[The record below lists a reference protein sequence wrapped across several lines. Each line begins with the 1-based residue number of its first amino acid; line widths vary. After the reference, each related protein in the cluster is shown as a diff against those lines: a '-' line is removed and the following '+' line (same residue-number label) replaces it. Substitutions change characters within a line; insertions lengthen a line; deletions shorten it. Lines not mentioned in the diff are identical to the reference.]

1 MTRRKRDDGEGQWH
15 HVMNRGLAKRPLFE
29 SREDMRYF
37 LSRLAAQVR
46 CGRIQV
52 AAYCLMTTHYH
63 LLVRSVAGELSEA
76 MRRIQND
83 YVRQFNRRHARDGTL
98 IRGRFCSRPVRSLA
112 YRVAVL
118 HYIDRNPIEGGL
130 CWNVAEYPFSSSFQY
145 ARRKG
150 PPWLDREWVE
160 SLVMSKTGSDMYR
173 PELYPNF
180 SSASPRAGVSRVVE
194 RQIVT
199 GARARRVEEAFD
211 DLVGRTSEHIREW
224 LKRKAMHADGHDAGA
239 TVVDSA
245 SIVEEVQDCSSE
257 IAAWTAASGHSPH
270 HQPPARSALI
280 AGLGRHVAGLRWDEI
295 EHLLSCSTTLARR
308 LAARHVTWLRDNE
321 PYAALAARVVSGALE
336 RCHGR

>member
-1 MTRRKRDDGEGQWH
+1 MTRRKREDGEGQWH

-130 CWNVAEYPFSSSFQY
+130 CWNVADYPFSSSFQY
-145 ARRKG
+145 TRRKG

-160 SLVMSKTGSDMYR
+160 SLVMSKTGTDVYR
-173 PELYPNF
+173 PELYASF
-180 SSASPRAGVSRVVE
+180 SSASARAGASRVVE
-194 RQIVT
+194 RRIVM

-224 LKRKAMHADGHDAGA
+224 LKRKARHADGHDAGVE
-239 TVVDSA
+239 VVDA
-245 SIVEEVQDCSSE
+245 LSIVDEVQASSSE
-257 IAAWTAASGHSPH
+257 IATWTATAGWGPGLEPH
-270 HQPPARSALI
+270 ARCALI

-295 EHLLSCSTTLARR
+295 ENLLRCSTSMAHR
-308 LAARHVTWLRDNE
+308 LATRHMAWLRDDE
-321 PYAALAARVVSGALE
+321 MYASLAARVASRALE
-336 RCHGR
+336 RCHGQ